1 MEWNEPEYLNHHL
14 EESHLGR
21 VALSHHSGPRQNHSW
36 HVRGKKGVG
45 DEADIIEA
53 ATKGKMVK
61 AVVTE
66 VKGKTCYLLSHWDSD
81 VSLMWQLATAP
92 QFKAGVS
99 VPALN
104 SDG

>member
-1 MEWNEPEYLNHHL
+1 MEWNEPGYLNDHL

-21 VALSHHSGPRQNHSW
+21 LAHSHYSGPRQNLSW

-53 ATKGKMVK
+53 ATKGKKVK

-66 VKGKTCYLLSHWDSD
+66 VKGRNLLFTK
-81 VSLMWQLATAP
+81 SLA
-92 QFKAGVS
+92 
-99 VPALN
+99 
-104 SDG
+104 

>member
-1 MEWNEPEYLNHHL
+1 M

-21 VALSHHSGPRQNHSW
+21 VALSHQSDPRPNHSW
-36 HVRGKKGVG
+36 HVMGKKGVG
-45 DEADIIEA
+45 DGADVIEA

-66 VKGKTCYLLSHWDSD
+66 VKGKICYLQSHWDSD

-92 QFKAGVS
+92 QFKAGIS
-99 VPALN
+99 VPTLN
-104 SDG
+104 FDG